1 MWRARPLLWYS
12 AAMSEMRKP
21 PLRFETTTAYLDW
34 AAEQDARM
42 ELWDGE
48 VVMMAPERVG
58 HARTKL
64 AIVLALKDALRAA
77 GSPCE
82 ALTDGVAVEVGRRS
96 CYEPDALVHCGPRLH
111 PDTLVATHPVIIV
124 EVTSPSNNRQE
135 MTRKFS
141 DYFSLPS
148 VQHYL
153 ILHHD
158 RPLLL
163 HHQRGDDG
171 TIRTAFV
178 TGGALVLDPPG
189 ITLDAGPLLIQD

>member
-1 MWRARPLLWYS
+1 
-12 AAMSEMRKP
+12 MRKP
-21 PLRFETTTAYLDW
+21 PLRFETTAAYLDW
-34 AAEQDARM
+34 AVDQDARM

-48 VVMMAPERVG
+48 VVLMAPERVG
-58 HARTKL
+58 HARVKG
-64 AIVLALKDALRAA
+64 AVFRALGDALRAA
-77 GSPCE
+77 GSDCE

-96 CYEPDALVHCGPRLH
+96 CYEPDALVQCGPRLD
-111 PDTLVATHPVIIV
+111 PDTCVATHPVIIV

-135 MTRKFS
+135 MTRKFT

-178 TGGALVLDPPG
+178 TGGALLLDPPG
-189 ITLDAGPLLIQD
+189 ITIDVTPLLTAD